1 MSDQTEVKGLDNAE
15 RQANKG
21 IYAGKQLYRLACEM
35 KAAVHSARQQEVP
48 DEDLGIFAELDI
60 DKLVEAA
67 RALGNVPIWN
77 AETTPV
83 GKKLTYP
90 QGTTGLNQ

>member
-1 MSDQTEVKGLDNAE
+1 MSDQTEVKGITAEE

-35 KAAVHSARQQEVP
+35 RAAIRSARVQKVTD
-48 DEDLGIFAELDI
+48 DELGIFAELDI
-60 DKLVEAA
+60 DMLIDTA
-67 RALGNVPIWN
+67 RELGQVPEWN
-77 AETTPV
+77 AESTPV